1 MSNVTAAS
9 ASAAEEGE
17 RNTSAAVYLLLLTS
31 EHLKLGK
38 PSFPKIGVKCHSCS
52 KHSVAKKGER

>member
-38 PSFPKIGVKCHSCS
+38 PSFPKIGVKCQ
-52 KHSVAKKGER
+52 

>member
-31 EHLKLGK
+31 HLKLGK